1 MRESVPEWH
10 SVLSVGGA
18 VGGGGGESMVEEVDE
33 QDLWNL
39 EDEYNAYK
47 GGDDEFEDAD
57 EEGDEEVDNADEG
70 GVDEE
75 EDKDEGED
83 DNIETELEDVY
94 SKYM

>member
-1 MRESVPEWH
+1 
-10 SVLSVGGA
+10 
-18 VGGGGGESMVEEVDE
+18 MVEEVDD

-39 EDEYNAYK
+39 EDEYNVYK

-83 DNIETELEDVY
+83 DNIEIELEDVY